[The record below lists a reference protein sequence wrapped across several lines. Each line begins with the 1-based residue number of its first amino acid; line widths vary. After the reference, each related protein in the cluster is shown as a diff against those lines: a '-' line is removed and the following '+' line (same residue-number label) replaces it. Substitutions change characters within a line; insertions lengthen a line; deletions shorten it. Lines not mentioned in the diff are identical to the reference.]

1 MIKDDLKRKSNVYII
16 ATVGIA
22 LALCLLAQAFKG
34 IQFVTGPLVNTVLI
48 ITGLYVGMI
57 PGVIVAVLSPVMAYI
72 FAPAPVMQALPQ
84 MISVIMLGNSVIV
97 MVTCLL
103 KRKIILGLSIA
114 AISKSLVMWLLS
126 SFVIIPLFGDALRA
140 PMIEAIRVTFSIN
153 QLVTSVIGA
162 IIAYPVWQLM
172 QNAGLTFND

>member
-57 PGVIVAVLSPVMAYI
+57 PGLLLQ
-72 FAPAPVMQALPQ
+72 F
-84 MISVIMLGNSVIV
+84 
-97 MVTCLL
+97 CLRL
-103 KRKIILGLSIA
+103 WRIY
-114 AISKSLVMWLLS
+114 LL
-126 SFVIIPLFGDALRA
+126 LLR
-140 PMIEAIRVTFSIN
+140 
-153 QLVTSVIGA
+153 
-162 IIAYPVWQLM
+162 
-172 QNAGLTFND
+172 

>member
-1 MIKDDLKRKSNVYII
+1 
-16 ATVGIA
+16 
-22 LALCLLAQAFKG
+22 
-34 IQFVTGPLVNTVLI
+34 
-48 ITGLYVGMI
+48 
-57 PGVIVAVLSPVMAYI
+57 MAYI

-162 IIAYPVWQLM
+162 IIAYPVWQIM